1 MGKMKMLGRFGIVIS
16 RLLSQG
22 FIQILLIFTDFRSE
36 ILVRIADKFQRVF
49 LLHQHSNF
57 KWQSTLSIFLF
68 FHLISMD
75 LSLPCDLVQWIF
87 LLVFLYKLEHEQH
100 YQLFSQPVFSAKSIF
115 HRVIIQAVFAVQV
128 ELLLFINVLLFL

>member
-1 MGKMKMLGRFGIVIS
+1 MGKMKILGRFGIAIS

-68 FHLISMD
+68 FRLILMD
-75 LSLPCDLVQWIF
+75 LSLPFDLVQ
-87 LLVFLYKLEHEQH
+87 
-100 YQLFSQPVFSAKSIF
+100 
-115 HRVIIQAVFAVQV
+115 
-128 ELLLFINVLLFL
+128 